1 MEDKCLRQRGHSL
14 VVKRYPSKLDMRVR
28 FPLPAP
34 FNFYPT
40 DQQTKHPMKKYINSI
55 LITTALGVFGVNAEV
70 DCIALSQSV
79 TLEVTADS
87 SKVLEIVSKEVAAAP
102 SCSCEIVKAA
112 IKASEAESK
121 TVAAIV
127 EAAISAAPDQMR
139 LISQCAI
146 ATAPDAIGDVQAV
159 LAKLDPN
166 SGDSG
171 ISSKSSKSSKAPAG
185 EVAAED
191 WNPLDFPGDENST
204 VGPPPGTDGGSSILP
219 PGPQIDAPPAVDP
232 VTTPDPSSN

>member
-1 MEDKCLRQRGHSL
+1 
-14 VVKRYPSKLDMRVR
+14 
-28 FPLPAP
+28 
-34 FNFYPT
+34 
-40 DQQTKHPMKKYINSI
+40 
-55 LITTALGVFGVNAEV
+55 
-70 DCIALSQSV
+70 
-79 TLEVTADS
+79 
-87 SKVLEIVSKEVAAAP
+87 
-102 SCSCEIVKAA
+102 
-112 IKASEAESK
+112 
-121 TVAAIV
+121 
-127 EAAISAAPDQMR
+127 
-139 LISQCAI
+139 QCAI

>member
-1 MEDKCLRQRGHSL
+1 
-14 VVKRYPSKLDMRVR
+14 
-28 FPLPAP
+28 
-34 FNFYPT
+34 
-40 DQQTKHPMKKYINSI
+40 MKKYINSI

-70 DCIALSQSV
+70 DCISLSQSV
-79 TLEVTADS
+79 TLEISADN

-121 TVAAIV
+121 MVAAIV

-171 ISSKSSKSSKAPAG
+171 ISSKSSKAPAD
-185 EVAAED
+185 EVAAEY
-191 WNPLDFPGDENST
+191 WNPLDF
-204 VGPPPGTDGGSSILP
+204 PGTDGGSSIIP
-219 PGPQIDAPPAVDP
+219 PGPQVEAPPTIDP
-232 VTTPDPSSN
+232 PVVTSPGPE

>member
-1 MEDKCLRQRGHSL
+1 
-14 VVKRYPSKLDMRVR
+14 
-28 FPLPAP
+28 
-34 FNFYPT
+34 
-40 DQQTKHPMKKYINSI
+40 MKKYINSI

-70 DCIALSQSV
+70 DCISLSQSV

-166 SGDSG
+166 SAVT
-171 ISSKSSKSSKAPAG
+171 IIKLKVARASSNGRARASSNGRARASSNRR
-185 EVAAED
+185 AAKG
-191 WNPLDFPGDENST
+191 WNPLDFPSGKNTPT
-204 VGPPPGTDGGSSILP
+204 VGPPPGTYGGASELP
-219 PGPQIDAPPAVDP
+219 PGGQTGAPPVIDIPVITDP
-232 VTTPDPSSN
+232 NP

>member
-1 MEDKCLRQRGHSL
+1 
-14 VVKRYPSKLDMRVR
+14 
-28 FPLPAP
+28 
-34 FNFYPT
+34 
-40 DQQTKHPMKKYINSI
+40 MKKYINSI

-70 DCIALSQSV
+70 DCISLSQSV

-166 SGDSG
+166 SAVT
-171 ISSKSSKSSKAPAG
+171 IIKLKVARASSNGRARASSNGRARASSNRRARASSNRR
-185 EVAAED
+185 AAKG
-191 WNPLDFPGDENST
+191 WNPLDFPSGKT
-204 VGPPPGTDGGSSILP
+204 TPTMGPPSGTYGGASELP
-219 PGPQIDAPPAVDP
+219 PGGQTGAPPVIDIPVITDP
-232 VTTPDPSSN
+232 NP

>member
-1 MEDKCLRQRGHSL
+1 
-14 VVKRYPSKLDMRVR
+14 
-28 FPLPAP
+28 
-34 FNFYPT
+34 
-40 DQQTKHPMKKYINSI
+40 MKKYINSI

-70 DCIALSQSV
+70 DCISLSQSV

-166 SGDSG
+166 SAVT
-171 ISSKSSKSSKAPAG
+171 IIKLKVARASSNG
-185 EVAAED
+185 RAAKG
-191 WNPLDFPGDENST
+191 WNPLDFPSGKTTPT
-204 VGPPPGTDGGSSILP
+204 VGPPPGTDGGRSELP
-219 PGPQIDAPPAVDP
+219 PGGQTGAPPVIDIPVITDP
-232 VTTPDPSSN
+232 NP